1 VTTLALFRN
10 LFRLR
15 MLGRR
20 ALLENRD
27 VDRLPRKL
35 GDGLL
40 PGKLGFGTDSGY
52 AVWPDGVPPSGFD
65 SPA

>member
-15 MLGRR
+15 MLGCR
-20 ALLENRD
+20 ALLEYRD
-27 VDRLPRKL
+27 VGRLPRKP
-35 GDGLL
+35 GGGLL

-52 AVWPDGVPPSGFD
+52 AV
-65 SPA
+65 